1 MSFIPNLGITFGPTL
16 GLVAAAPVAIAA
28 SLLTAAP
35 AQAQFIDVQS
45 SDWAATYIEALSQR
59 GIVSGF
65 PDGSF
70 RPNEPVTRAQYAA
83 MVDKAFAQ
91 SPTGIAPNRSYQPFG
106 DVQSSFWAAPAIE
119 SAYTTGFLSGYPGSE
134 FRPGE
139 NIPRVQVLV
148 SLANGLGYEP
158 NNAIADSLGLYQDSG
173 SIPNYATRSIAAAT
187 DNDLVVNY
195 PNVGQL
201 NPNRRATRAEVAA
214 FIYQA
219 LTNQSQVSRLNSPYV
234 AGLAS
239 APVANAPVAIPAGT
253 SLAVRYETA
262 EKIYVAPNEPNPVP
276 VTLTTAQAIQTQ
288 NGRILVPVGSE
299 VTGFVQSDDDGAQFF
314 AEQLTLASGE
324 VYSLDASS
332 QVVTTKE
339 VVRQGAG
346 AGRIVRDAAIGAGAA
361 AVISGV
367 TGDRK
372 IEATEV
378 LGGAGAGAIFGVF
391 NGRRKN
397 ELFVIDPETDLTL
410 TLSNAVMVQ

>member
-1 MSFIPNLGITFGPTL
+1 MSFIPNSIPSL
-16 GLVAAAPVAIAA
+16 GLVAAAPAAIAA
-28 SLLTAAP
+28 SLLSAAP

-70 RPNEPVTRAQYAA
+70 RPNELVTRAQYAA
-83 MVDKAFAQ
+83 MVDKAF
-91 SPTGIAPNRSYQPFG
+91 SIAPSRNYEPFG
-106 DVQSSFWAAPAIE
+106 DVRSNFWAAPAIE

-158 NNAIADSLGLYQDSG
+158 SNAIADSLGLYQDAG

-187 DNDLVVNY
+187 DSELVVNY
-195 PNVGQL
+195 PNVSQL

-234 AGLAS
+234 ARLAS
-239 APVANAPVAIPAGT
+239 APIANAPVAIPAGT

-288 NGRILVPVGSE
+288 NGRVLVPTGSE
-299 VTGFVQSDDDGAQFF
+299 VMGFVQSDDDGAQFF
-314 AEQLTLASGE
+314 AEQLKLASGE
-324 VYSLDASS
+324 VYNLDASS
-332 QVVTTKE
+332 QVVTSKE
-339 VVRQGAG
+339 VIRRGAG

-378 LGGAGAGAIFGVF
+378 LGGAGAGAIIGVF
-391 NGRRKN
+391 TGRSKS

-410 TLSNAVMVQ
+410 TLASPVTVQ

>member
-1 MSFIPNLGITFGPTL
+1 MSPIPSFRSTL
-16 GLVAAAPVAIAA
+16 GLIAVTPFALTA
-28 SLLTAAP
+28 SLLSAP
-35 AQAQFIDVQS
+35 AAQAQFVDIQS
-45 SDWAATYIEALSQR
+45 NYWASDYIQALSDR
-59 GIVSGF
+59 GVISGF

-83 MVDKAFAQ
+83 MVRNAFPLTP
-91 SPTGIAPNRSYQPFG
+91 SRNYQPFV
-106 DVQSSFWAAPAIE
+106 DVSSNFWATPAIE
-119 SAYTTGFLSGYPGSE
+119 AAYTTGFLSGYPNSE

-158 NNAIADSLGLYQDSG
+158 TNSITDSLGLFQDAG
-173 SIPNYATRSIAAAT
+173 AIPNYATRSIAAAV
-187 DNDLVVNY
+187 DNRLVVNY
-195 PNVGQL
+195 PTVTQL

-219 LTNQSQVSRLNSPYV
+219 LANQSEVAAIASPYV
-234 AGLAS
+234 AGFAS
-239 APVANAPVAIPAGT
+239 APIANAPVAIPAGT
-253 SLAVRYETA
+253 SLAVRYDTA

-288 NGRILVPVGSE
+288 SGRILVPAGSE
-299 VTGFVQSDDDGAQFF
+299 VLGVVRSDDNGAQFF
-314 AEQLTLASGE
+314 AEQLKLASGE
-324 VYSLDASS
+324 VYEFDAAST
-332 QVVTTKE
+332 VVTNKE
-339 VVRQGAG
+339 VVRKGAG

-378 LGGAGAGAIFGVF
+378 LGGAGAGAIIGVF
-391 NGRRKN
+391 TGRSKN

-410 TLSNAVMVQ
+410 TLTSPVTVE

>member
-1 MSFIPNLGITFGPTL
+1 MSFFPSLRPAALNATFGF
-16 GLVAAAPVAIAA
+16 VAAAPVALAA
-28 SLLTAAP
+28 SLLAAAP
-35 AQAQFIDVQS
+35 AQAQFTDVQS
-45 SDWAATYIEALSQR
+45 IDWAATYIEALSQR

-83 MVDKAFAQ
+83 MVDKAF
-91 SPTGIAPNRSYQPFG
+91 SIAPSRSYQAFG
-106 DVQSSFWAAPAIE
+106 DVRSNFWAAPAIE
-119 SAYTTGFLSGYPGSE
+119 SAYETGFLSGYPGRE

-158 NNAIADSLGLYQDSG
+158 GNAIADSLGLYQDAG

-195 PNVGQL
+195 PNVNQL

-219 LTNQSQVSRLNSPYV
+219 LSNQSQVAALPSPYV
-234 AGLAS
+234 ASLSNTTSTA
-239 APVANAPVAIPAGT
+239 VANAPVVIPVGT
-253 SLAVRYETA
+253 SLAVRYDTA

-276 VTLTTAQAIQTQ
+276 VTLTTAQVVQTQ
-288 NGRILVPVGSE
+288 DSRVLVPLGSE

-314 AEQLTLASGE
+314 AEQLRLTSGE
-324 VYSLDASS
+324 VYDLEANS
-332 QVVTTKE
+332 QVVTTTE
-339 VVRQGAG
+339 VIREGAG

-372 IEATEV
+372 IEAVEV
-378 LGGAGAGAIFGVF
+378 LGGVGAGAIFGVF
-391 NGRRKN
+391 NGRRKS

-410 TLSNAVMVQ
+410 TLDRAVTVQ